1 MERSPDDEDDE
12 EDEDDDGDDLDILPK
27 KRAGI
32 LPFKGRVYLRL
43 PDGRK
48 VLVVDGTGAYPYAT
62 SWGESK
68 LMVYFRKSVDADRN
82 VKVVKINKEYYI
94 VVTEMATSV
103 SAGTNRE
110 LHIRQPYEHMVE
122 YHEFAKETSYCF
134 CIDTKIVNIHQPM
147 RPFADEGEKIVGV
160 VLSRVR
166 LATDLPTARLQS
178 ASAALI
184 EPASRAIP
192 SKSPDPIYIKFNR
205 IVFKLRN
212 ANML

>member
-1 MERSPDDEDDE
+1 
-12 EDEDDDGDDLDILPK
+12 
-27 KRAGI
+27 
-32 LPFKGRVYLRL
+32 
-43 PDGRK
+43 
-48 VLVVDGTGAYPYAT
+48 
-62 SWGESK
+62 
-68 LMVYFRKSVDADRN
+68 MVYFRKSVDADRN

-166 LATDLPTARLQS
+166 LATDLPAARLQS
-178 ASAALI
+178 AFAALI
-184 EPASRAIP
+184 EPASRAMP
-192 SKSPDPIYIKFNR
+192 SKSPESDLYQIQQNCIQAAQRQYAMMAQMMAQPMMASPYMNR
-205 IVFKLRN
+205 MMNYNGAYPFYVSVP
-212 ANML
+212 